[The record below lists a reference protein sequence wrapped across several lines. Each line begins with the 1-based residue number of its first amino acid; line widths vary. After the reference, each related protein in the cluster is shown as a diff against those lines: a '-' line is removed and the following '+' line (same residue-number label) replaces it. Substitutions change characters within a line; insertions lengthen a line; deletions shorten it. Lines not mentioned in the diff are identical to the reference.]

1 MSRCDFPHP
10 VSSSVFITRNSSQNR
25 HSLAGLQPDTNY
37 KVSIKAKNLKA
48 ASTVAVSGHNLQ
60 QLSSSIELRT
70 APQGLPEPPVDVQAD
85 VREGGREIV
94 VTWLPVTINP
104 AGTSNGAPVTGYV
117 VYADGRN
124 IKVVDSGTADQA
136 TVAVD
141 GRMSVK
147 NITMRTKSGDKLSK
161 ESDPCPV
168 NIRTGG
174 GGLGGGAHNNE
185 EDSESEAEL
194 IERLA
199 PGTAGTNLAR
209 SGLAK
214 PREMLLNYSG
224 YPELDSDIGP
234 SELSDIAEEPEEGLT
249 DDSGDDQGNGS
260 RAPPSVIAAGGP
272 SYDRASL
279 YKANGNALSQWPSKA
294 PSSGAPK
301 ASPSI
306 SSADKFGTLGSSQ
319 FQAQPLIV
327 EPSPAA
333 PKAEEVSSAKPKKP
347 SGESSNHVYR
357 ATAVHITHNDPL
369 SAATPSHNFSNGG
382 VNKSVVSVTANGV
395 KGSTEMIPQ
404 PKTNQNSSQLK
415 PPQQKIR

>member
-1 MSRCDFPHP
+1 MSCYDSPHP
-10 VSSSVFITRNSSQNR
+10 VSLLFITRSSSHNR

-48 ASTVAVSGHNLQ
+48 ASTVVSGHNLQ

-174 GGLGGGAHNNE
+174 PGGGAHNNE

-294 PSSGAPK
+294 PSGGAPK

-369 SAATPSHNFSNGG
+369 SAAAPSHNFSNGG

-395 KGSTEMIPQ
+395 KGSAEMIPQ
-404 PKTNQNSSQLK
+404 PKTTQNSSQLK